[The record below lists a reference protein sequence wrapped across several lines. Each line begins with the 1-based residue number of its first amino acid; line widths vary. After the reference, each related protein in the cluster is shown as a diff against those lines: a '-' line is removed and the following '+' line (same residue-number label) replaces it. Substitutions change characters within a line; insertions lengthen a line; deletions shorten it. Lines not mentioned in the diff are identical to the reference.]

1 MKRLSFVCT
10 ILLSFVLVRPSVAQV
25 EFGGTVGVNMA
36 NLDISPSSSDYSS
49 LLGLAIGAIVRKTLN
64 ETFSV

>member
-36 NLDISPSSSDYSS
+36 NLDISP
-49 LLGLAIGAIVRKTLN
+49 A
-64 ETFSV
+64 